1 MVYIQLKVN
10 SSREEVAEF
19 LEGLKR
25 LLTSKAFS
33 IETDFILIRKR
44 KTDDE
49 RHSTPYTLLDL
60 DYSVEDVVD
69 RLKELTLADYSETR
83 VDKNNLDP
91 PLLFVFGKTIEKKTV
106 YIKLKVRET
115 QKKKVICVSFHYAK
129 EKMNYPF
136 V

>member
-1 MVYIQLKVN
+1 MIYIQLKVN

>member
-1 MVYIQLKVN
+1 M
-10 SSREEVAEF
+10 
-19 LEGLKR
+19 
-25 LLTSKAFS
+25 LTSKAFS